1 MGMPKTGTTSLQGA
15 LSGNAEALAAR
26 GYLYPDRWITGD
38 PPAHHVLA
46 HSIAR
51 NPHEAP
57 ALTRDICEYL
67 SQHPNRKVILSS
79 EGVTRTL
86 LHQPG
91 RAVLG
96 EFLKRCSE
104 VAEVTVVI
112 ALRRIDAFLGSAY
125 LQVSK
130 SGRIAFGLTA
140 EQFLSRRAGRWT
152 HGLFSGLQWLRSNP
166 DVRVVMLPYFERTDS
181 LPAQLVALGIDDT
194 AGMQLEPAR
203 NLNRRLGLKAQAA
216 LMLPNQAL
224 RPLGVRRRRQLIE
237 LFDSGRFE
245 FSDESYDYDVL
256 GYELRSQVHRRALA
270 QAERLGIKE
279 YTAAFSG
286 VELPSAPQSHVDT
299 SLISAGDLHDLARA
313 LEAQE
318 SVRD

>member
-1 MGMPKTGTTSLQGA
+1 M
-15 LSGNAEALAAR
+15 
-26 GYLYPDRWITGD
+26 
-38 PPAHHVLA
+38 A

-51 NPHEAP
+51 NPREAP

-79 EGVTRTL
+79 EGVARSL

-104 VAEVTVVI
+104 VADTTVVI
-112 ALRRIDAFLGSAY
+112 ALRRLDAFLGSAY
-125 LQVSK
+125 LQITKTGEPISV
-130 SGRIAFGLTA
+130 GLTA
-140 EQFLSRRAGRWT
+140 EQFVSRRGRQWIN
-152 HGLFSGLQWLRSNP
+152 GLFSGLHWLRSNP
-166 DVRVVMLPYFERTDS
+166 EVRLVLVPYLERTDS
-181 LPAQLVALGIDDT
+181 LPNLLAALGIDDT

-203 NLNRRLGLKAQAA
+203 NLNRSLGLKAQAA

-256 GYELRSQVHRRALA
+256 GYELRSQIHTRALA

-279 YTAAFSG
+279 YTAAFSD
-286 VELPSAPQSHVDT
+286 VELPSTRQSHIDT
-299 SLISAGDLHDLARA
+299 SLISAVDLHDLARA
-313 LEAQE
+313 LEARE